1 MIVFYASPPKIN
13 DNIECLCQQQT
24 IYLIDKA
31 CRPPAFQLKYWGIA
45 FFVLQGK
52 QRKQKKSPVFLQ
64 WKTALTELA
73 MKLSSPTTSVMPP

>member
-1 MIVFYASPPKIN
+1 MHHHPKLTI
-13 DNIECLCQQQT
+13 ILSALCQQQT

-52 QRKQKKSPVFLQ
+52 QRKQKKSPVSFNGKQL
-64 WKTALTELA
+64 
-73 MKLSSPTTSVMPP
+73 